1 LTELRENGLNRMSI
15 GAESGSQKML
25 DYMKKELKV
34 EDYIQAAEYCVHAG
48 IDPSFSFMVGMPH
61 EEIED
66 VNATME
72 CIKKIGKILPMP
84 KIIGPSMYLPLPGN
98 EMYDD
103 CVESGWVPPS
113 NLEEWADIN
122 SGYGSDAYKRAWVKD
137 PDVVL
142 IIWFYSW
149 LIGFETK
156 KIIRVLSKY
165 SNLVGYSKLKT
176 LVVVSAGVVGSICGK
191 LRYRF
196 NFYSFPIEVKLF
208 RNFREIGAL

>member
-1 LTELRENGLNRMSI
+1 
-15 GAESGSQKML
+15 
-25 DYMKKELKV
+25 
-34 EDYIQAAEYCVHAG
+34 
-48 IDPSFSFMVGMPH
+48 
-61 EEIED
+61 
-66 VNATME
+66 
-72 CIKKIGKILPMP
+72 
-84 KIIGPSMYLPLPGN
+84 MYLPLPGN